1 MTDELPIHE
10 QVPQWVLAVA
20 PLGVLALVIGL
31 LVITSPFGDIDSMAD
46 AGTVD
51 ILWMLTIIGFLA
63 GVVPVA
69 IGMLWFP
76 FIRALD
82 YRLIHAFLA
91 LSAGV
96 LVFIAFEMTG
106 EVIDYGG
113 ELESASLGVAAAV
126 GGVGATFGIMYLLS
140 KWRQR
145 TMVTGAEKSG
155 LHVAYLVAIALGLH
169 SIGEGLAIGTAFV
182 LGRGELVM
190 LLVIGFV
197 MHNIMEGP
205 TVVAAVARDRTSPP
219 LRHFAVM
226 GLLAGGPVILG
237 GWLGSLA
244 SSALLA
250 VVFYAV
256 AIGAILQV
264 LVELVELIRFDAE
277 AIVTRLNAITFFVGV
292 VLMFILEDV
301 VVEGWVLPG

>member
-1 MTDELPIHE
+1 MTEELPIHD
-10 QVPQWVLAVA
+10 QVPRWFLAIA
-20 PLGVLALVIGL
+20 PLGVLAFVVGL
-31 LVITSPFGDIDSMAD
+31 LVVTSPFGDIESMAG
-46 AGTVD
+46 ASTVD
-51 ILWMLTIIGFLA
+51 ILRMLTIVGFLA

-82 YRLIHAFLA
+82 YRLVHGFLA

-96 LVFIAFEMTG
+96 LAFIAFEMIG
-106 EVIDYGG
+106 EVLGYGA
-113 ELESASLGVAAAV
+113 ELESASLASVAAIGGVA
-126 GGVGATFGIMYLLS
+126 ATFGIMYALS

-145 TMVTGAEKSG
+145 TAAGTEKSG
-155 LHVAYLVAIALGLH
+155 LHVAYLIAVALGLH

-182 LGRGELVM
+182 LGRGELVT

-219 LRHFAVM
+219 LRHFAIM
-226 GLLAGGPVILG
+226 GALAGGPVILG

-244 SSALLA
+244 DSALLA
-250 VVFYAV
+250 MVFYAI

-264 LVELVELIRFDAE
+264 LVELAELIRFDAE
-277 AIVTRLNAITFFVGV
+277 TIVTRLNATTFVVGV
-292 VLMFILEDV
+292 ALMFLLEDV
-301 VVEGWVLPG
+301 IVEGWVLPG

>member
-1 MTDELPIHE
+1 MTEELPIHDR
-10 QVPQWVLAVA
+10 VPRWFLAIA
-20 PLGVLALVIGL
+20 PLGVLAVVVGL
-31 LVITSPFGDIDSMAD
+31 LVVTSPFGDIESMTGAST
-46 AGTVD
+46 AD
-51 ILWMLTIIGFLA
+51 ILRMLTIVGFLA

-82 YRLIHAFLA
+82 YRLVHGFLA

-96 LVFIAFEMTG
+96 LAFIAFEMIG
-106 EVIDYGG
+106 EVLGYGA
-113 ELESASLGVAAAV
+113 ELESASLASVAAIGGVA
-126 GGVGATFGIMYLLS
+126 ATFGIMYALS

-145 TMVTGAEKSG
+145 TAAGTEKSG
-155 LHVAYLVAIALGLH
+155 LHVAYLIAVALGLH

-182 LGRGELVM
+182 LGRGELVT

-219 LRHFAVM
+219 LRHFAIM
-226 GLLAGGPVILG
+226 GALAGGPVILG

-244 SSALLA
+244 DSALLA
-250 VVFYAV
+250 MVFYAI

-264 LVELVELIRFDAE
+264 LVELAELIRFDAE
-277 AIVTRLNAITFFVGV
+277 TIVTRLNATTFVVGV
-292 VLMFILEDV
+292 ALMFLLEDV

>member
-1 MTDELPIHE
+1 MTEELPIHDR
-10 QVPQWVLAVA
+10 VPRWFLAIA
-20 PLGVLALVIGL
+20 PLGVLAVVVGL
-31 LVITSPFGDIDSMAD
+31 LVVTSPFGDIESMTGAST
-46 AGTVD
+46 AD
-51 ILWMLTIIGFLA
+51 ILRMLTIVGFLA

-82 YRLIHAFLA
+82 YRLVHGFLA

-96 LVFIAFEMTG
+96 LAFIAFEMIG
-106 EVIDYGG
+106 EVLGYGA
-113 ELESASLGVAAAV
+113 ELESASLASVAAIGGVA
-126 GGVGATFGIMYLLS
+126 ATFGIMYALS

-145 TMVTGAEKSG
+145 TAAGTEKSG
-155 LHVAYLVAIALGLH
+155 LHVAYLIAVALGLH

-182 LGRGELVM
+182 LGRGELVT

-219 LRHFAVM
+219 LRHFAIM
-226 GLLAGGPVILG
+226 GVLAGGPVILG

-244 SSALLA
+244 DSALLA
-250 VVFYAV
+250 MVFYAI

-264 LVELVELIRFDAE
+264 LVELAELIRFDAE
-277 AIVTRLNAITFFVGV
+277 TIVTRLNATTFVVGV
-292 VLMFILEDV
+292 ALMFLLEDV

>member
-1 MTDELPIHE
+1 MDDGLPIHE
-10 QVPQWVLAVA
+10 RVPHWVLAIA
-20 PLGVLALVIGL
+20 PLGVLAFVVGL
-31 LVITSPFGDIDSMAD
+31 LVVTSPFGDIESMAG
-46 AGTVD
+46 ASTAD
-51 ILWMLTIIGFLA
+51 ILRMLTIVGFLA

-82 YRLIHAFLA
+82 YRLVHGFLA
-91 LSAGV
+91 LSGGV
-96 LVFIAFEMTG
+96 LAFIAFEMIG
-106 EVIDYGG
+106 EVLGYGA
-113 ELESASLGVAAAV
+113 ELESASLASLAGIGGVA
-126 GGVGATFGIMYLLS
+126 ATFGIMYALS

-145 TMVTGAEKSG
+145 TAAGTEKSG
-155 LHVAYLVAIALGLH
+155 LHVAYLIAVALGLH

-182 LGRGELVM
+182 LGRGELVT

-219 LRHFAVM
+219 IHHFAIM
-226 GLLAGGPVILG
+226 GVLAGGPVILG

-244 SSALLA
+244 DSALLA
-250 VVFYAV
+250 MVFYAI

-264 LVELVELIRFDAE
+264 LVELAELIRFDAE
-277 AIVTRLNAITFFVGV
+277 TIVTRLNATTFVVGV
-292 VLMFILEDV
+292 ALMFLLEDV